1 MENEQNKTTPEVSS
15 EVETNNSGIVPQKTT
30 SVQNVNDIDAFITK
44 RKEFIQKVNAICV
57 EGKDYH
63 VIQGK
68 KSLAKGGAEKIAAIF
83 GWTAKFAKDQ
93 ETYEMLAKSFP
104 NDALVAY
111 YCWLTKPMEDQFHTL
126 GQGRGAALLSKNAKD
141 PNKTIK
147 MAQKSAFI
155 DAVLRTSGLSDFFT
169 QDLEDMPNVNTAPQG
184 QTNTQNTTPRAV
196 QPVNFEPATQK
207 QIDLIKNLRDQKGY
221 TRDEVIAGV
230 GFKAGDSFNKAAASK
245 FIDWL
250 SAAPKKVKA
259 EVVNDWPE
267 VGRPDEQ
274 S

>member
-1 MENEQNKTTPEVSS
+1 MENEQNKKTPDLGSEVS
-15 EVETNNSGIVPQKTT
+15 TPTAIVTDKAAPVNQSYQQPAK
-30 SVQNVNDIDAFITK
+30 SVNDIDAFIGK
-44 RKEFIQKVNAICV
+44 RTEFIQKVNAICV

-93 ETYEMLAKSFP
+93 ETYEMLSKSFP

-111 YCWLTKPMEDQFHTL
+111 YCWLTKPIGAEFHTL
-126 GQGRGAALLSKNAKD
+126 GQGRGAALLSKNGKD

-169 QDLEDMPNVNTAPQG
+169 QDLEDMPNVQTTHQAQPAPSQATAV
-184 QTNTQNTTPRAV
+184 AK
-196 QPVNFEPATQK
+196 ATDK
-207 QIDLIKNLRDQKGY
+207 QVDLIQRLKQQKGY
-221 TRDEVIAGV
+221 NSNEVV
-230 GFKAGDSFNKAAASK
+230 AALKIDVTKVFDTKSASMV
-245 FIDWL
+245 IDWL
-250 SAAPKKVKA
+250 TKAPSKVA
-259 EVVNDWPE
+259 
-267 VGRPDEQ
+267 VGGWDNVGPPNV
-274 S
+274 

>member
-1 MENEQNKTTPEVSS
+1 MDNNNTQVVEAVATEVGAKPAQQNQQLIKPKENF
-15 EVETNNSGIVPQKTT
+15 
-30 SVQNVNDIDAFITK
+30 DIDGFILK
-44 RKEFIQKVNAICV
+44 RQEFIQKVNAICV

-93 ETYEMLAKSFP
+93 ETYDMLSKSFP

-111 YCWLTKPMEDQFHTL
+111 YCWLTKPMDDQFHTL

-155 DAVLRTSGLSDFFT
+155 DAVLRASGLSDFFT
-169 QDLEDMPNVNTAPQG
+169 QDLEDMGNVETNHPQR
-184 QTNTQNTTPRAV
+184 QQQQNQ
-196 QPVNFEPATQK
+196 QPKKVEAMDLPTDK
-207 QIDLIKNLRDQKGY
+207 QMGLIKNLKEQKGY
-221 TRDEVIAGV
+221 SSRDVAIAL
-230 GFKAGDSFNKAAASK
+230 GFKAGDIFGRKQASK
-245 FIDWL
+245 VIDWL
-250 SAAPKKVKA
+250 TKAPRMQPAAVPV
-259 EVVNDWPE
+259 DDLGWPT
-267 VGRPDEQ
+267 EQ
-274 S
+274 QNPNQ